1 MNPLMPPSSTNK
13 ANNARTGAST
23 SHARERN

>member
-13 ANNARTGAST
+13 ANSARTGAST
-23 SHARERN
+23 SHA

>member
-13 ANNARTGAST
+13 ANSARTGAST
-23 SHARERN
+23 SHARER